1 MLYAQKT
8 DSKRSFNRGFTVIE
22 LLIVIAVVA
31 VMLSWAMPNLKG
43 TLARNQLLGQANEL
57 ASAMALARS
66 EAVTRGTQAG
76 VCASANGTTCSGSSN
91 DWDKFILVFVDQD
104 RGSDFDNTE
113 PLLKSLGSHEKVDQF
128 APAASYFFT
137 SSGFSTSNAV
147 SSVQVCHENLA
158 ESDRCRT
165 VTIAP
170 TGIVTVR
177 HSTKSAS

>member
-8 DSKRSFNRGFTVIE
+8 NSKRSFNLGFTAIE
-22 LLIVIAVVA
+22 LLIVIAVVT

-57 ASAMALARS
+57 ATAMTLARS

-76 VCASANGTTCSGSSN
+76 VCASADGTTCSGKN
-91 DWDKFILVFVDQD
+91 DDWDKFILVFVDQD
-104 RGSDFDNTE
+104 SGSDFDNTE
-113 PLLKSLGSHEKVDQF
+113 PLLKSLGSHSKVDQF
-128 APAASYFFT
+128 APAASYFFN
-137 SSGFSTSNAV
+137 SSGFSTTNAL

-177 HSTKSAS
+177 HSTKTS

>member
-1 MLYAQKT
+1 MLCARET
-8 DSKRSFNRGFTVIE
+8 GFKRTSFNGFTVIE

-31 VMLSWAMPNLKG
+31 IMLSWAMPSLRG

-57 ASAMALARS
+57 ANAMTLARS

-76 VCASANGTTCSGSSN
+76 ICASSNGTSCSGKN
-91 DWDKFILVFVDQD
+91 DDWDKFILVFVDQD
-104 RGSDFDNTE
+104 RGSDFDNSE
-113 PLLKSLGSHEKVDQF
+113 PLLKSFAAHSEVDQF
-128 APAASYFFT
+128 STASAFYFG
-137 SSGFSTSNAV
+137 SSGFSTSNAI
-147 SSVQVCHENLA
+147 STVQVCHNNLA

-177 HSTKSAS
+177 TTTKSS

>member
-1 MLYAQKT
+1 MLDAQKT

-31 VMLSWAMPNLKG
+31 IMLSWAMPSLKG

-137 SSGFSTSNAV
+137 SSGFSTTNAISN
-147 SSVQVCHENLA
+147 VQVCHENLA
-158 ESDRCRT
+158 ESERCRT

>member
-1 MLYAQKT
+1 MLFSQKT
-8 DSKRSFNRGFTVIE
+8 DSNHSFNRGFTVIE
-22 LLIVIAVVA
+22 LLVVIALVA
-31 VMLSWAMPNLKG
+31 VMLSWSVPNLEG
-43 TLARNQLLGQANEL
+43 SLARNQLLGQANEL
-57 ASAMALARS
+57 ASAMTLARS

-76 VCASANGTTCSGSSN
+76 ICASANGTTCSGSSD

-128 APAASYFFT
+128 APVASYFFT
-137 SSGFSTSNAV
+137 SSGFSTTNAD
-147 SSVQVCHENLA
+147 SSVQVCHENLVA
-158 ESDRCRT
+158 SDRCRT